1 MSSVVEN
8 VNMCIENVGYN
19 ITLNSLLEIIIREY
33 TNLNI
38 TIKITKKI
46 ISTLEIIV
54 QFQHFGNVRLSKLM
68 SDKSKHFSISNS
80 IPLHQIIQSETNVF
94 VLNDIYLKLL
104 NVLIKENILF
114 DYDQIYI
121 ENRFKLVN
129 ELSEKNDQYITSC
142 LQKSCKYMEKLILTQ
157 IGKIDGIP
165 QNHTVNSSCTIGEL
179 IDFYLRN

>member
-8 VNMCIENVGYN
+8 VNMCIKNVGYN

-38 TIKITKKI
+38 TIKITKKFI
-46 ISTLEIIV
+46 TMLENIV
-54 QFQHFGNVRLSKLM
+54 KSQHFGDVRLSKLI

-80 IPLHQIIQSETNVF
+80 IPLHQIIHSETNVF
-94 VLNDIYLKLL
+94 ILNEMYLKLL
-104 NVLIKENILF
+104 NILIKNNILF

-121 ENRFKLVN
+121 ENRFKLVK
-129 ELSEKNDQYITSC
+129 ELNEKNDQFITSC
-142 LQKSCKYMEKLILTQ
+142 LQKSCKYMENLILKQ
-157 IGKIDGIP
+157 IGQIEGIP
-165 QNHTVNSSCTIGEL
+165 QNHTINSSCTIGEL